1 MSKHRQTEDHWF
13 RPESVFFV
21 QTGALVIV
29 ASDGW
34 GDWVDVASVNRWISV
49 GEAWGDADV

>member
-13 RPESVFFV
+13 RPESVFFTE
-21 QTGALVIV
+21 TGDLIIV

-34 GDWVDVASVNRWISV
+34 GDWVPFASVPRPINV
-49 GEAWGDADV
+49 GEAWDV